1 MKSILPYILSR
12 LGEAST
18 WRGIIA
24 LLTSVGIT
32 LAPDQQEAVITVG
45 LAVIGAIG
53 VFFKDKA
60 VAVAPVAVAVAVPT
74 TDEEATDQLK
84 KQ

>member
-1 MKSILPYILSR
+1 MDSFLNYMLGRLS
-12 LGEAST
+12 EAST

-24 LLTSVGIT
+24 LITSLGIT

-53 VFFKDKA
+53 VFFKDKR
-60 VAVAPVAVAVAVPT
+60 VAVAPVSVAVEVPT
-74 TDEEATDQLK
+74 TDAAAAEQLK
-84 KQ
+84 NQ